1 MPIAGNAPWER
12 WQAFCLAGL
21 FLGSAYSSHAGRLL
35 IEAGKPDPAHAD
47 ASLPPL
53 TIGLLLPPEEAEAE
67 SLRRGA
73 EIGLEQANR
82 DLGVRAKLLVR
93 GRFGQWGT
101 DGEEAAS
108 MVLDE
113 GVRGLIT
120 PPGGAPAHLALQVSG
135 RTATPVISLCADSS
149 VLGAGIPWLVR
160 LVPGTQAE
168 AGLLVASV
176 KRVSASQDFHWCALV
191 PPERPGREAASDLAK
206 AAAKAGGLLDKTMAL
221 APLLGNWNDLC
232 QDLLVRKP
240 DGILLWLD
248 PVVAGKAVKSLRQAG
263 YGGVLAGPSH
273 LQGSAFGTEAG
284 SAAEGFLLPAIAQ
297 DEASQAVRRDFEA
310 DFQVRHGT
318 VPDVTAARARD
329 AVALLLA
336 GLSQAG
342 EDSFR
347 AFPPAHSK
355 PGASGPLQFERGGN
369 RVAKLELLEFQNG
382 RFGKYSGK

>member
-1 MPIAGNAPWER
+1 MPIDVYASWGR
-12 WQAFCLAGL
+12 WQICCLACL
-21 FLGSAYSSHAGRLL
+21 FLGSAYSSQAGRPLN
-35 IEAGKPDPAHAD
+35 EAGKPDPAHAA
-47 ASLPPL
+47 ASVPPL

-93 GRFGQWGT
+93 GRIGQWGT
-101 DGEEAAS
+101 DGEEAGS

-149 VLGAGIPWLVR
+149 VLGAGIPWMVR

-168 AGLLVASV
+168 ASLLMASL
-176 KRVSASQDFHWCALV
+176 KRDSASQGFHWCALV
-191 PPERPGREAASDLAK
+191 PPERPGREAVLDLAK
-206 AAAKAGGLLDKTMAL
+206 AAAKAGGLLDKTMAMARL
-221 APLLGNWNDLC
+221 SGNWHELC
-232 QDLLVRKP
+232 QDLLGRKP

-248 PVVAGKAVKSLRQAG
+248 PVAAGKAVKSLRQAG

-273 LQGSAFGTEAG
+273 LQSAEFGTEAG

-310 DFQVRHGT
+310 DFRVRYGT
-318 VPDVTAARARD
+318 APDVTAARARD

-347 AFPPAHSK
+347 AFPPAHTK

-369 RVAKLELLEFQNG
+369 RIAKLELLEFQNG
-382 RFGKYSGK
+382 RFRKYSGK